1 MQHACP
7 LVPINH
13 GKQPLRPCEKYV
25 VLTLQVGGEMDSN
38 FLVLLLSCSLLA
50 AHVLDIKCPTNPF
63 VPTSFGRGAESMLE
77 LAEKTASTRRV
88 WR

>member
-1 MQHACP
+1 
-7 LVPINH
+7 
-13 GKQPLRPCEKYV
+13 
-25 VLTLQVGGEMDSN
+25 MDSN

-50 AHVLDIKCPTNPF
+50 SHALDIKCPVNSF

-77 LAEKTASTRRV
+77 LAEQTASMRMV

>member
-1 MQHACP
+1 
-7 LVPINH
+7 
-13 GKQPLRPCEKYV
+13 
-25 VLTLQVGGEMDSN
+25 MDSN